1 MDLSKNNRF
10 LAKEAKYYTPRTE
23 ERKKVPVCEMLE
35 FSGSLSFSMLPILPW
50 KLKTIAYQGSS
61 TIPSSSELEL
71 LC

>member
-10 LAKEAKYYTPRTE
+10 LAKEAKYYTPRAE

-35 FSGSLSFSMLPILPW
+35 FSGSLPFSMLPILPW
-50 KLKTIAYQGSS
+50 KLKTIAYRGSS